1 MEEAGSREN
10 GGRVS
15 PIFLRQIEEPRLSSF
30 LDGKWVQTTFFLG
43 AGAHYFDLNVVC
55 PRFSVRSKPH
65 GVSMTIKRVV
75 S

>member
-55 PRFSVRSKPH
+55 PRFSIVQ
-65 GVSMTIKRVV
+65 VSNKNDSGWVAPWD
-75 S
+75 